1 MTNSIIPFFAIDQKI
16 KAHLE
21 KYYSLIS
28 TGKPF
33 RLSEIIDT
41 YLDMD
46 TAMSK
51 HAFNYAFDRLPA
63 EIENIP
69 KIFFIKDNNEIF
81 SIDSRQSQWRK
92 TSAKNRRRF
101 SYYNQLQNI
110 LVFQIASDSDIDD
123 IINCLIAYQ
132 IEKNKPQNPK
142 RFFFQKEKKLNINF
156 EINYLEDKNSNYFI
170 NADKWMKETL
180 DKSLILDIASKPIY
194 FVSSNMHSLVNVT
207 GGFVYHYQN
216 EIFNYIISSDEKLKQ
231 SWLEIKESNNILR
244 VNDFLYYISGKYFK
258 DNKDQLEF
266 KKNYERDLGIVQ
278 FKANNFIEASIQ
290 IIPVNSIAK
299 SKYLDPYINI
309 PDKEKIMSSGAY
321 IVNIEYP
328 LGYAAYFILNE
339 ILQEIHNIRGV
350 YVMGKAAILSGEIGD
365 VQVPISVF
373 DERSG
378 NTISIDN
385 IFNNNFPK
393 TSIKSNILL
402 NQKAS
407 SVYGTFLE
415 NINQLK
421 QYHEKGINIIEM
433 ESGPYLNAIYQ
444 YINKIEQ
451 LPLGKEIIL
460 NKFPFDFGIINYA
473 SDNPLSQTLGE
484 GQMNMKGIEPTY
496 LASLAI
502 IQRIIDLE
510 SSSTQ

>member
-1 MTNSIIPFFAIDQKI
+1 MTICIPPIYSLDESI

-21 KYYSLIS
+21 KYYQKIFE
-28 TGKPF
+28 GKPF

-41 YLDMD
+41 YLAMN
-46 TAMSK
+46 TAMAQHS
-51 HAFNYAFDRLPA
+51 FDYAIDRLPP
-63 EIENIP
+63 EIETYP
-69 KIFFIKDNNEIF
+69 KIYFVKDISEIYN
-81 SIDSRQSQWRK
+81 IDNRESKWQK
-92 TSAKNRRRF
+92 TKAKNRRRF

-110 LVFQIASDSDIDD
+110 LAFQIASDSDIDD
-123 IINCLIAYQ
+123 LINCIIAYQ
-132 IEKNKPQNPK
+132 LEKNKVQNPK
-142 RFFFQKEKKLNINF
+142 RLFFQKEKKLNINF
-156 EINYLEDKNSNYFI
+156 EINYSQDKKNTYFI
-170 NADKWMKETL
+170 NADNWMKQTL
-180 DKSLILDIASKPIY
+180 DKSLILDIATKPIY

-216 EIFNYIISSDEKLKQ
+216 EIFNYIISSNEELKQ
-231 SWLEIKESNNILR
+231 TWMEIKQSNNILR
-244 VNDFLYYISGKYFK
+244 VNDFLYYISGKYFQN
-258 DNKDQLEF
+258 NKDKLEF
-266 KKNYERDLGIVQ
+266 KKTYERELGIVQ
-278 FKANNFIEASIQ
+278 FKATNFIESSIQ
-290 IIPVNSIAK
+290 IIPVSSIAK
-299 SKYLDPYINI
+299 SQYLDPYIKLN
-309 PDKEKIMSSGAY
+309 DKEKISSSDAY

-339 ILQEIHNIRGV
+339 FLKEINNIKGV

-365 VQVPISVF
+365 VQIPISIF

-378 NTISIDN
+378 NTININN
-385 IFNNNFPK
+385 IFNSSFPQ
-393 TSIKSNILL
+393 TSLQSKILL
-402 NQKAS
+402 NQKAT

-421 QYHEKGINIIEM
+421 QYNQKGINIVEM

-444 YINKIEQ
+444 NMNKIEN
-451 LPLGKEIIL
+451 LPFGQEFSI

-510 SSSTQ
+510 SSAH

>member
-1 MTNSIIPFFAIDQKI
+1 MTQSI

-21 KYYSLIS
+21 NYYAKIQS
-28 TGKPF
+28 GNPF
-33 RLSEIIDT
+33 RISEIVNT
-41 YLDMD
+41 YLAMD

-51 HAFNYAFDRLPA
+51 FSYNYAVHRLPP
-63 EIENIP
+63 EMEYFP
-69 KIFFIKDNNEIF
+69 KIYLIKDHTEIF
-81 SIDSRQSQWRK
+81 DIDSRENKWQK
-92 TSAKNRRRF
+92 TRAKERRRF
-101 SYYNQLQNI
+101 SYYNQTQNI
-110 LVFQIASDSDIDD
+110 LAFQIASDSDIDD
-123 IINCLIAYQ
+123 IINCIIAYQ
-132 IEKNKPQNPK
+132 LEVNKVQNPK
-142 RFFFQKEKKLNINF
+142 RLFFQKEKKLNIDF
-156 EINYLEDKNSNYFI
+156 EINSSKNKNNTYFI
-170 NADKWMKETL
+170 NADNWMKQTL
-180 DKSLILDIASKPIY
+180 DKSLVLDIATKPIY

-216 EIFNYIISSDEKLKQ
+216 EIFNYIISNDDKLKQ

-258 DNKDQLEF
+258 NNLDELEM
-266 KKNYERDLGIVQ
+266 KKTYERELGIVQ
-278 FKANNFIEASIQ
+278 FKANDFIESSIQ
-290 IIPVNSIAK
+290 IIPIASIAK
-299 SKYLDPYINI
+299 SKYLDPYIKLS
-309 PDKEKIMSSGAY
+309 DKEKISSSDAY
-321 IVNIEYP
+321 IINIEYP

-339 ILQEIHNIRGV
+339 FLKEINNIKGI
-350 YVMGKAAILSGEIGD
+350 YIMGKAAILSGEIGD
-365 VQVPISVF
+365 VQIPISIF

-378 NTISIDN
+378 NTININN
-385 IFNNNFPK
+385 IFNSSFPQ
-393 TSIKSNILL
+393 TSLQSKILL
-402 NQKAS
+402 NQKAT

-421 QYHEKGINIIEM
+421 QYNQKGINIVEM

-444 YINKIEQ
+444 NMNKIEN
-451 LPLGKEIIL
+451 LPFGQEFSI

-510 SSSTQ
+510 SSAH